1 MKHLE
6 YTKRTLLI
14 LLLTLFIGTMCQAQ
28 SNTKLPFEE
37 MGISKQEFK
46 DMQNKDTLNIQESVG
61 FNVEEKTLHPLKTYP
76 DKGLPLKFNPI
87 PFIPM
92 EECIIK
98 EEEYENN

>member
-61 FNVEEKTLHPLKTYP
+61 FNVEEKTLHPL
-76 DKGLPLKFNPI
+76 
-87 PFIPM
+87 
-92 EECIIK
+92 
-98 EEEYENN
+98 